1 MDLVEER
8 TKDTQVM
15 AGREI
20 PQAQQYRKLSREEIK
35 RLQNSGIH
43 PHDLKPKKHG
53 SRYDLFKDEDG
64 NIYVMNKDG
73 SGESDGTGININN
86 L

>member
-1 MDLVEER
+1 MTGGDL
-8 TKDTQVM
+8 
-15 AGREI
+15 
-20 PQAQQYRKLSREEIK
+20 PQEQQYTRLSREEVK
-35 RLQNSGIH
+35 RLQNSGID

-53 SRYDLFKDEDG
+53 SRYDLFKDKDG

-73 SGESDGTGININN
+73 SGEPDGTGININD

>member
-1 MDLVEER
+1 
-8 TKDTQVM
+8 M
-15 AGREI
+15 ADRDI
-20 PQAQQYRKLSREEIK
+20 PQEPQYRRLSRGEIK
-35 RLQNSGIH
+35 RLQDCGID

-53 SRYDLFKDEDG
+53 SRYDLFKDTDG

-73 SGESDGTGININN
+73 RGEPDATGINING

>member
-1 MDLVEER
+1 
-8 TKDTQVM
+8 M
-15 AGREI
+15 ASRDI
-20 PQAQQYRKLSREEIK
+20 PQRQQYRRLSRGELK
-35 RLQNSGIH
+35 RLQNSGID
-43 PHDLKPKKHG
+43 PHDLKPKKHS

-73 SGESDGTGININN
+73 SGEPEATGININD

>member
-1 MDLVEER
+1 MTGGDL
-8 TKDTQVM
+8 
-15 AGREI
+15 
-20 PQAQQYRKLSREEIK
+20 PQEQQYRRLSRGEIK
-35 RLQNSGIH
+35 GLQNSGID

-53 SRYDLFKDEDG
+53 SRYDLFKDADG

-73 SGESDGTGININN
+73 SGEPDAIGININD

>member
-1 MDLVEER
+1 MTGGDL
-8 TKDTQVM
+8 
-15 AGREI
+15 
-20 PQAQQYRKLSREEIK
+20 PQEQQYRRLSRGEIK
-35 RLQNSGIH
+35 SLQNSGID

-53 SRYDLFKDEDG
+53 SRYDLFKDADS

-73 SGESDGTGININN
+73 SGEPDTTGININD

>member
-1 MDLVEER
+1 MTGGDL
-8 TKDTQVM
+8 
-15 AGREI
+15 
-20 PQAQQYRKLSREEIK
+20 PQEQQYRRLSRGEIK
-35 RLQNSGIH
+35 SLQHSGIA

-53 SRYDLFKDEDG
+53 SRYDLFKDVDG

-73 SGESDGTGININN
+73 SGEPDVTGINLND

>member
-1 MDLVEER
+1 
-8 TKDTQVM
+8 M
-15 AGREI
+15 AGRDI
-20 PQAQQYRKLSREEIK
+20 PQEPQYRRLSRGEIK
-35 RLQNSGIH
+35 RLQKNGID

-53 SRYDLFKDEDG
+53 SHYDLFKDKDG

-73 SGESDGTGININN
+73 GGEPEETGINLND

>member
-1 MDLVEER
+1 
-8 TKDTQVM
+8 M
-15 AGREI
+15 AGRDI
-20 PQAQQYRKLSREEIK
+20 PQEPQRLSRGEIK
-35 RLQNSGIH
+35 RLQNSGID
-43 PHDLKPKKHG
+43 PHDLQPKKHG

-73 SGESDGTGININN
+73 SGEPDATGININD